1 MTTVQSAT
9 VSHTSIHSGK
19 MHSKVAELYCLMH
32 TMHMSNFMTA
42 VTHAALRIAAKI
54 TYFVRF
60 WKTQKSSLQQCKKC
74 DEMNDDNKESI
85 KKHQQNKPKVAGISS
100 HGSHKL

>member
-1 MTTVQSAT
+1 
-9 VSHTSIHSGK
+9 
-19 MHSKVAELYCLMH
+19 
-32 TMHMSNFMTA
+32 MTA
-42 VTHAALRIAAKI
+42 VMHAALRIAAKI

-85 KKHQQNKPKVAGISS
+85 KKHQQNKPKVARQACTNP
-100 HGSHKL
+100 